1 MKEREFKKLVFENFV
16 QAKKELIR
24 EGYIKRTD
32 NLNFEDV
39 FSETKKR
46 VLEERV
52 KSLQREN
59 EMLKKQLK
67 GKGLQEAGSMSAAGM
82 GKQGGSRLLD
92 KTFRKVG
99 KFFGNPMDKL
109 TDVAMQLNRNPN
121 DYRALLSYI
130 SDGIL
135 KTDAQISLGITF
147 YDKLMRKGVSGSGF
161 ESALDRGIEAISS
174 GEQPEGGIFEGRRR
188 RY

>member
-24 EGYIKRTD
+24 EGYIKRSD
-32 NLNFEDV
+32 NRNFEDV

-67 GKGLQEAGSMSAAGM
+67 GKGLQEAGSMSAAG
-82 GKQGGSRLLD
+82 QGGAFQGNAPGSEGLWNFITKLGAMAGSMTAKADIATKRLIKSGKLD
-92 KTFRKVG
+92 SFDSDRFSMNLMTNLEKNMDFKQAVLSALRKVG
-99 KFFGNPMDKL
+99 
-109 TDVAMQLNRNPN
+109 ARNN
-121 DYRALLSYI
+121 VMAES
-130 SDGIL
+130 
-135 KTDAQISLGITF
+135 
-147 YDKLMRKGVSGSGF
+147 RK
-161 ESALDRGIEAISS
+161 
-174 GEQPEGGIFEGRRR
+174 RR

>member
-24 EGYIKRTD
+24 EGYIKKTD

-39 FSETKKR
+39 FNETKKK

-59 EMLKKQLK
+59 QMLKKQLSK
-67 GKGLQEAGSMSAAGM
+67 KRGLEE
-82 GKQGGSRLLD
+82 D
-92 KTFRKVG
+92 
-99 KFFGNPMDKL
+99 D
-109 TDVAMQLNRNPN
+109 
-121 DYRALLSYI
+121 
-130 SDGIL
+130 
-135 KTDAQISLGITF
+135 
-147 YDKLMRKGVSGSGF
+147 
-161 ESALDRGIEAISS
+161 SS
-174 GEQPEGGIFEGRRR
+174 GAKLGAKFQQGSDVMDWLFDFIDNVLAKYGNMGSKISVIKRAMKAKKVIESDRDLNQFGMKLQTKLEDGLSMKKAIFSSLREMGIRTPEPQTLSESRRRRR

>member
-24 EGYIKRTD
+24 EGYIKRSD

-59 EMLKKQLK
+59 QMLKKQIK
-67 GKGLQEAGSMSAAGM
+67 RKGLREAGEDSSGGKLGAKFQQGSKALDGVFDFIDDVLAKYGNMGSKISVIKRAMKAKKVIESDRDLNQFGM
-82 GKQGGSRLLD
+82 KLQTKLEDGL
-92 KTFRKVG
+92 
-99 KFFGNPMDKL
+99 PMKK
-109 TDVAMQLNRNPN
+109 A
-121 DYRALLSYI
+121 
-130 SDGIL
+130 IL
-135 KTDAQISLGITF
+135 
-147 YDKLMRKGVSGSGF
+147 
-161 ESALDRGIEAISS
+161 SALRQMGIRT
-174 GEQPEGGIFEGRRR
+174 PEIQTLAENRRR

>member
-24 EGYIKRTD
+24 EGYIKRSD

-52 KSLQREN
+52 KSLQKEN
-59 EMLKKQLK
+59 QMLKKQLSK
-67 GKGLQEAGSMSAAGM
+67 KQLRKEAVIGP
-82 GKQGGSRLLD
+82 QGGIGS
-92 KTFRKVG
+92 
-99 KFFGNPMDKL
+99 
-109 TDVAMQLNRNPN
+109 
-121 DYRALLSYI
+121 
-130 SDGIL
+130 
-135 KTDAQISLGITF
+135 
-147 YDKLMRKGVSGSGF
+147 SGF

-174 GEQPEGGIFEGRRR
+174 GEQPEGGVFEGRRR

>member
-24 EGYIKRTD
+24 EGYIKRSD

-67 GKGLQEAGSMSAAGM
+67 GKGLQEAGVSNPTGYGERGSDAMDGVFDFIDKVLAKYGNADSKVSVIKRAMKTKGVIESDTDLNQFGIILQSKMKEGFPMKKAILSALRQM
-82 GKQGGSRLLD
+82 GI
-92 KTFRKVG
+92 
-99 KFFGNPMDKL
+99 
-109 TDVAMQLNRNPN
+109 RNPEP
-121 DYRALLSYI
+121 
-130 SDGIL
+130 
-135 KTDAQISLGITF
+135 KTLA
-147 YDKLMRKGVSGSGF
+147 
-161 ESALDRGIEAISS
+161 EN
-174 GEQPEGGIFEGRRR
+174 RRR

>member
-24 EGYIKRTD
+24 EGYIKRSD

-59 EMLKKQLK
+59 EMLKKKIKKEGLMGSIGGTGGSESGGYGSDEVGTGMDKIGAFFKDK
-67 GKGLQEAGSMSAAGM
+67 GSIAVLAAKELENTKDSKGLSFFDRVLIGYPNTTKKGLIDAFRFKMVTNLENKMSKDEAKRKAMADIDNTLSE
-82 GKQGGSRLLD
+82 SR
-92 KTFRKVG
+92 
-99 KFFGNPMDKL
+99 
-109 TDVAMQLNRNPN
+109 
-121 DYRALLSYI
+121 
-130 SDGIL
+130 
-135 KTDAQISLGITF
+135 
-147 YDKLMRKGVSGSGF
+147 
-161 ESALDRGIEAISS
+161 
-174 GEQPEGGIFEGRRR
+174 RRR

>member
-24 EGYIKRTD
+24 EGYIKRSD

-59 EMLKKQLK
+59 EMLKNQLK
-67 GKGLQEAGSMSAAGM
+67 GKGLQEAGSMSAAG
-82 GKQGGSRLLD
+82 QGGAFQGNAPGSKEVGTGMDKIGAFFKDKGSIATLATKELD
-92 KTFRKVG
+92 KA
-99 KFFGNPMDKL
+99 KFFDRMMDRYPNTSKKGL
-109 TDVAMQLNRNPN
+109 IDAFRFTMVTNLKNGMSKDEAKRKAMADMDNTLAENR
-121 DYRALLSYI
+121 
-130 SDGIL
+130 
-135 KTDAQISLGITF
+135 
-147 YDKLMRKGVSGSGF
+147 
-161 ESALDRGIEAISS
+161 
-174 GEQPEGGIFEGRRR
+174 RRR